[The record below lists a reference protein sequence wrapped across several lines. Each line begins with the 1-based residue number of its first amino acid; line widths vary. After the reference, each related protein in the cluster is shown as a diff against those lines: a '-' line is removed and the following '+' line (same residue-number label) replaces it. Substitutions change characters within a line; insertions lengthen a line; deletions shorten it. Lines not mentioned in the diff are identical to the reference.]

1 MSDNYCEH
9 CGGRFTTQPGMI
21 EKLCTC
27 DIENLTEQKRGQMET
42 QVSDDFGGRS
52 IILKM
57 NGDEIELLI
66 YLLETFAKG
75 SQKQIL
81 LNKLL
86 KIKLEMVTKVSQ
98 NSR

>member
-27 DIENLTEQKRGQMET
+27 DIDNLTEQKRGQMET
-42 QVSDDFGGRS
+42 QVSDDFGEP
-52 IILKM
+52 IVLKM

-75 SQKQIL
+75 SQIL

>member
-42 QVSDDFGGRS
+42 QVRVRLA
-52 IILKM
+52 IKP
-57 NGDEIELLI
+57 IEL
-66 YLLETFAKG
+66 YLMTITIDIIFYVISA
-75 SQKQIL
+75 IFFL
-81 LNKLL
+81 LDAIQVQS
-86 KIKLEMVTKVSQ
+86 KIKWFSLAFFFLTLSLIF
-98 NSR
+98 